1 MANKTNITKEERR
14 YKQQNVMAWV
24 MFINGILMAWI
35 SAFFVDPPGEISN
48 SVLGYVGT
56 CFSVGGAM
64 WGFGL
69 WVNNTFQ
76 RKAQFQDGFQQP
88 YPPVYPPTQA
98 VEQYKHNEYEDS
110 DR

>member
-1 MANKTNITKEERR
+1 MANRSIISKEERR

-24 MFINGILMAWI
+24 MFLNGILMAWI
-35 SAFFVDPPGEISN
+35 SAFFIDPKGEISN

-69 WVNNTFQ
+69 WVNETFQ
-76 RKAQFQDGFQQP
+76 RKAQYQP
-88 YPPVYPPTQA
+88 HNYENYER
-98 VEQYKHNEYEDS
+98 EQHDKIGEG
-110 DR
+110 